1 MLTSWRYYR
10 CQDCNER
17 MALRRP
23 PEPKSKPV
31 ARAGSNKR
39 RMRLFVKWA
48 KIVAVV
54 LVLLAGLYVVA
65 SPYFEL
71 RRPTPRQQR

>member
-10 CQDCNER
+10 CQDCNAR

-23 PEPKSKPV
+23 PEPKPV
-31 ARAGSNKR
+31 VRASSNKR

>member
-1 MLTSWRYYR
+1 MLTNRRYYR
-10 CQDCNER
+10 CHDCNDR

-23 PEPKSKPV
+23 PDPKPV
-31 ARAGSNKR
+31 VRATSNRR

-48 KIVAVV
+48 KVIAVI